1 MAVYLSYDVARTNRM
16 FLIRWAPWFQT
27 LDGSTWAVSH
37 QASWYLFP
45 SHSKPHGDSMLS
57 TTKAVNL
64 PFNLVPAPYLAI
76 TPAIQSTHSP
86 VSGGWKRAQHWNHVI
101 KSSAS
106 GFDQCLLCSFAFFL
120 SAIAIT
126 IAADDILT
134 GLVRDFAA
142 SRCPPPPPLLQC
154 HFSEKRS
161 EKQEPKVC
169 RRKRGWSPVN

>member
-1 MAVYLSYDVARTNRM
+1 
-16 FLIRWAPWFQT
+16 
-27 LDGSTWAVSH
+27 
-37 QASWYLFP
+37 
-45 SHSKPHGDSMLS
+45 MLS

-134 GLVRDFAA
+134 GLVRDVAA
-142 SRCPPPPPLLQC
+142 SRCPPVCNVISVRKGQKIKNPKCADGRDGGDHAPCKLRGFQGGGGMEAGKGGNNVWSGTFLCPDLWVPCPLAPCML
-154 HFSEKRS
+154 H
-161 EKQEPKVC
+161 
-169 RRKRGWSPVN
+169 